1 MNVDQIKKYLH
12 DLCLI
17 SGLSGYED
25 EVRKYL
31 SSQLDTNKLENTSD
45 VLGNLICTLPGNDNL
60 PSVMLFAHMDQLG
73 FVIKKIEDNGFIRIE
88 RLGGVPEKA
97 LTSQEMVIVNNL
109 SLIHI

>member
-31 SSQLDTNKLENTSD
+31 SSQLD
-45 VLGNLICTLPGNDNL
+45 P
-60 PSVMLFAHMDQLG
+60 M
-73 FVIKKIEDNGFIRIE
+73 
-88 RLGGVPEKA
+88 
-97 LTSQEMVIVNNL
+97 
-109 SLIHI
+109 SLNEGK